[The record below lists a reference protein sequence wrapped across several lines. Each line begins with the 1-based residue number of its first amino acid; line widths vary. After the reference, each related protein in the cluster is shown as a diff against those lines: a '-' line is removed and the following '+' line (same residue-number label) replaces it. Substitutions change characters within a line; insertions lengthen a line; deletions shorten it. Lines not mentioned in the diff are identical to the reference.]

1 LTPPAG
7 DGGCRVEVTLAGH
20 DAPLLVEAGGGDA
33 NGKDKGNG
41 GVGRTRQMAAL
52 PGIALG
58 LVPGLADWR
67 TTELALP
74 DAGSL
79 LLFTDGLTEGH
90 VGAGGERLGT
100 EGLVAMVDAAPPL
113 AGRPFV
119 DHLATT
125 AQEMDAGRHLD
136 DIAVLL
142 LTW

>member
-1 LTPPAG
+1 
-7 DGGCRVEVTLAGH
+7 VEVTLAGH
-20 DAPLLVEAGGGDA
+20 DAPLLVEGDR
-33 NGKDKGNG
+33 GNETDAA
-41 GVGRTRQMAAL
+41 RPRSARQLAAL

-67 TTELALP
+67 TTELPLP
-74 DAGSL
+74 EAGSL

-90 VGAGGERLGT
+90 IGAGGERLGT
-100 EGLVAMVDAAPPL
+100 EGLVAMVDAAPRL
-113 AGRPFV
+113 SGRPFV